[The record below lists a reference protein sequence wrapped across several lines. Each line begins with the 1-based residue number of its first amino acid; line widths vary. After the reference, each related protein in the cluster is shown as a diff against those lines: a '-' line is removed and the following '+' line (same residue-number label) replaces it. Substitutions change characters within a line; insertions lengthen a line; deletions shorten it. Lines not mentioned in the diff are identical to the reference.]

1 MVSAI
6 GLDIGSSAVRAVQL
20 SRGRGKQA
28 RIQRLGQV
36 TLAPGT
42 VANAEPVE
50 PEGITQ
56 ALQVLWREFGFKSRR
71 VALGL
76 AHSQVVVRRVDLPS
90 MPVDGLRESLLM
102 QAQDYLPLPLD
113 QAEFDYHLMEEYQ
126 DEGGTW
132 MMRILLIAA
141 ESAMVRRYLDVVE
154 DAKLKPMLLDLDAFA
169 QMRAFRDPV
178 VTEKR
183 FGVGSGELIIDI
195 GAQLTNITVHTNGT
209 PRFVRLLPMG
219 ADSITQPLTEAG
231 LDWGQAQ
238 TVQSADPEDWP
249 QYAQVLGDS
258 LAELIAEIRQ
268 SVDYYRGQN
277 GSVDIDNVVLTG
289 GGSMVPRLDEH
300 FAVALDVPVA
310 HGDPF
315 QSLETEGLGMSAEEL
330 DGAKPFMAAAVGLAL
345 GALK

>member
-20 SRGRGKQA
+20 SRGRGQRA
-28 RIQRLGQV
+28 HIQRLGQV
-36 TLAPGT
+36 TLPPET
-42 VANAEPVE
+42 VADAEPVQ
-50 PEGITQ
+50 PEAITQ
-56 ALQVLWREFGFKSRR
+56 ALHVLWREFGFKGRK

-90 MPVDGLRESLLM
+90 MPVEGLRESLLM
-102 QAQDYLPLPLD
+102 QVQDYLPLPLD

-126 DEGGTW
+126 DEDGTW
-132 MMRILLIAA
+132 MMRILLVAA
-141 ESAMVRRYLDVVE
+141 DSGMVRRYLDVVE
-154 DAKLKPMLLDLDAFA
+154 AAKLKPVLLDLDAFA
-169 QMRAFRDPV
+169 QIRAFRDPV

-219 ADSITQPLTEAG
+219 ADSITRALTEAG
-231 LDWGQAQ
+231 LEWEQAQ
-238 TVQSADPEDWP
+238 TVQSADPEEWP
-249 QYAQVLGDS
+249 LYAKVLGDS
-258 LAELIAEIRQ
+258 LAELIEEIRG
-268 SVDYYRGQN
+268 SADYYRAQE
-277 GSVDIDNVVLTG
+277 GSVAVDSVVLTG
-289 GGSMVPRLDEH
+289 GGSLIPRVDEH

-315 QSLETEGLGMSAEEL
+315 RSVQTDDLGMTEEEL
-330 DGAKPFMAAAVGLAL
+330 DGAKPFMAAAVGLAI